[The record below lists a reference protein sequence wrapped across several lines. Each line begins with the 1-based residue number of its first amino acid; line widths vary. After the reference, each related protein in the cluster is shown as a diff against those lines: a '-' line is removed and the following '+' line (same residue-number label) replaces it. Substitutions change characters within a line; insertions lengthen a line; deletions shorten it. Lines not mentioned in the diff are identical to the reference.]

1 MKYNV
6 LYIFPRLEK
15 KEGKKETP
23 LRVFLFCFVFFLVV
37 KNILTTPTQ
46 ISEAG

>member
-15 KEGKKETP
+15 KEGNKETP
-23 LRVFLFCFVFFLVV
+23 KSFLLCFVFFLVI
-37 KNILTTPTQ
+37 KNILTTPTE